1 MNEKWPYG
9 KAYIWKG
16 EEIGVA
22 QGLGGKFIVGKGNEW
37 GHKRIK
43 SPSLPVCSTAE
54 EAQQNLDKFAADRGL
69 LWAREGARA

>member
-1 MNEKWPYG
+1 MSEKWPYG

-22 QGLGGKFIVGKGNEW
+22 QGLGDKFIVGKGNEW

-54 EAQQNLDKFAADRGL
+54 EAQKHLDDFAADRRL
-69 LWAREGARA
+69 LSVRRGDD